1 VRLIVHMGLHK
12 TGSTYLQHLFND
24 HHSALEE
31 RGVYHQW
38 QDGYPAHHD
47 CAWAL
52 ARGNGELLAA
62 MIAEAREAGCDTV
75 LLSSEELEAA
85 FFDPTPART
94 IEAVAAAEGVDAIEW
109 HMVIREPG
117 ATFASICGYMHHHD
131 YADSLDLFY
140 RAMSRGGLCFPGRI
154 DGPFAPFAFNCI
166 DHARFIG
173 AFAEATPHPVI
184 VHDFD
189 ERDPYPGWRIAERL
203 GVLDALTN
211 MPEEEARNARK
222 SDDAIAMGYVD
233 RVLAVIPE
241 MHDRMQLLPV
251 MEAGLRAN
259 LDGVATYAGIISRR
273 YGASFREALATYGAG
288 PAERKAA

>member
-1 VRLIVHMGLHK
+1 MRLIVHMGLHK

-24 HHSALEE
+24 NHSALEE

-38 QDGYPAHHD
+38 QDGYPAHHA

-52 ARGNGELLAA
+52 ARGDGRLLAA
-62 MIAEAREAGCDTV
+62 MIAEARQAGCDTT

-85 FFDPTPART
+85 FFDPEPART
-94 IEAVAAAEGVDAIEW
+94 IEAVAAAEGVSAIEW

-140 RAMSRGGLCFPGRI
+140 RAMSRGGLYFPGRI
-154 DGPFAPFAFNCI
+154 DGPRAPFAFNCF

-173 AFAEATPHPVI
+173 GFAEATPHPVV

-189 ERDPYPGWRIAERL
+189 DRAPYPGWRIAERL
-203 GVLDALTN
+203 GVLDALTT

-222 SDDAIAMGYVD
+222 SDEAIALGYVD
-233 RVLAVIPE
+233 RMLAVVPD
-241 MHDRMQLLPV
+241 MDDRMQLLPV

-259 LDGVATYAGIISRR
+259 LEGVGTYAGIIARR
-273 YGASFREALATYGAG
+273 YGAGFREALATYGADS
-288 PAERKAA
+288 ADRKAA